1 MVKAEDQCS
10 WESGFCGCYGT
21 PLYACVC
28 ESRSVVS
35 DSLWS
40 HGLYTVYG
48 ILYARI
54 LEWVAFPFSRGS
66 SQPRDQT
73 QVSHIQVDSLPAEPQ
88 GKPKN
93 TGEGSLSILQQIF
106 PTQESNQSLLHCR
119 QILYQLSYQGSPTLR
134 IENSTN
140 CVKFSSSASPK
151 VSPLFS
157 VRCQHPTLEPI
168 TSWVK

>member
-21 PLYACVC
+21 PLYARVC

-93 TGEGSLSILQQIF
+93 TGEGSLCLLQHIF
-106 PTQESNQSLLHCR
+106 PTEESNQVSCIAGGFFTNWAIR
-119 QILYQLSYQGSPTLR
+119 EAQYNTIQYRSPF
-134 IENSTN
+134 NY
-140 CVKFSSSASPK
+140 VVFYYMYYFK
-151 VSPLFS
+151 
-157 VRCQHPTLEPI
+157 
-168 TSWVK
+168 